1 MTPIIYLNAQG
12 LFLLLAYQYLWGLI
26 IQLQELLNIFYT
38 KFNKRLLNTAD
49 NDTISSLANK
59 RIQPLKHDLLNSSP
73 KEVLTKMSIPSG
85 LGILSL
91 LFFNLADTYFVSL
104 LGTNQLAALSFTFP
118 VTFIFMSILIG
129 LGTGLSSS
137 LARLIGKGGKD
148 NIAAYTINGLLL
160 GFLLTLVL
168 SSIGH
173 LTITPLFNLLG
184 AESVLIPYI
193 KQYLSVWYIAVLFL
207 VVPLMG
213 NSALRATG
221 NTKFPSL
228 VMAVAGLINVILD
241 PLFIFGWGVVPAM
254 GIQGA
259 AVATMISWALSM
271 AASVILLRRSQLV
284 AKFPFS
290 WAYTRSVWRKILR
303 IGRPAALSQ
312 VVNPIGNAI
321 LMSMLAAYESAAVA
335 AFGVGI
341 RIESLMLIAVTAL
354 SSSLTPF
361 IAQNL
366 GAGHTTR
373 ARNALLGSAKFSIVC
388 QFVCYIIVAMLAK
401 PIATLFSD
409 DPYVIQYIVVFLRI
423 VPFAYGAL
431 GIVIIFANGLNA
443 YNRPGSSLLLNLARL
458 FLILLPMAWLGSE
471 LLGPTG
477 IFAAIAIANIL
488 IGGASYLLATQIS
501 EGKEV

>member
-1 MTPIIYLNAQG
+1 M
-12 LFLLLAYQYLWGLI
+12 
-26 IQLQELLNIFYT
+26 
-38 KFNKRLLNTAD
+38 
-49 NDTISSLANK
+49 
-59 RIQPLKHDLLNSSP
+59 KHDLLNSSP

-118 VTFIFMSILIG
+118 VSFILMSILIG

-137 LARLIGKGGKD
+137 LARLIGQGGKD
-148 NIAAYTINGLLL
+148 NIAAYTINGLAL
-160 GFLLTLVL
+160 GFVFTVVLTA
-168 SSIGH
+168 IGH
-173 LTITPLFNLLG
+173 ATIKPLFELLG
-184 AESVLIPYI
+184 ADSQLIPYI
-193 KQYLSVWYIAVLFL
+193 SEYLSVWYIAVLFL

-228 VMAVAGLINVILD
+228 VMAIAGLINVILD
-241 PLFIFGWGVVPAM
+241 PIFIFGWWFIPAM

-259 AVATMISWALSM
+259 ATATLISWALSM
-271 AASVILLRRSQLV
+271 VASIVLLMRSQLISRF
-284 AKFPFS
+284 ALS
-290 WAYTRSVWRKILR
+290 WSYTINVWRRVLK

-312 VVNPIGNAI
+312 VINPIGNAI
-321 LMSMLAAYESAAVA
+321 LMSLLASYEAAAVA

-341 RIESLMLIAVTAL
+341 RIESLMLIAITAL

-366 GAGHTTR
+366 GAGQITR
-373 ARNALLGSAKFSIVC
+373 ARNALLGCAKFSVVC
-388 QFVCYIIVAMLAK
+388 QLVCYVIVGLLAQ

-409 DPYVIQYIVVFLRI
+409 DPDVIEYIVVFLRI

-431 GIVIIFANGLNA
+431 GIVIIFANALNA

-458 FLILLPMAWLGSE
+458 FLVLLPMAFLGSE

-477 IFAAIAIANIL
+477 IFAAIAIANIF

-501 EGKEV
+501 EGSEA